1 MLILDKKKKDQN
13 KRLMVHNLEMLEK
26 EQNRS
31 KEFRRKKIIKIG
43 EIFVIVNKNLVETVN
58 KANMG
63 SLKRLKK

>member
-1 MLILDKKKKDQN
+1 MD
-13 KRLMVHNLEMLEK
+13 HNFEMLEK
-26 EQNRS
+26 EQNTS

-43 EIFVIVNKNLVETVN
+43 EIFVIVNKNLVETVK